1 MQMLKSFYG
10 DLVPV
15 YYGEGRIF
23 FVAETV
29 CLLMMVRGKIAL
41 NERLIICI
49 GSVYLTMK
57 NLFYIPREWGGEVI
71 SFDQFW
77 YLKGNRKFL

>member
-23 FVAETV
+23 FVAEAV
-29 CLLMMVRGKIAL
+29 CLLKMVRGKIAS
-41 NERLIICI
+41 NQRLIFCI
-49 GSVYLTMK
+49 ASVYLTMK
-57 NLFYIPREWGGEVI
+57 NLFYLPRYAKTQEV
-71 SFDQFW
+71 
-77 YLKGNRKFL
+77 